1 MGNQQDSRDIET
13 WVVLELSAAGERLA
27 SKGTLEK
34 YLRSLFP
41 DKSIFVPY
49 LSYEFDGRSVLFN
62 VMEGYCFVESGLDER
77 YYISEARESP
87 YLKRALYSTGLNC
100 TLNTVSREVVSQ
112 LSDQLSR
119 MFAEDISVGMQVSV
133 QRGVCSGLSGKVL
146 SVNSSLGTAQ
156 VLVELRSLKTIRTLP
171 CFTLLPQEGKADVE

>member
-1 MGNQQDSRDIET
+1 VGNQQDSRDAET
-13 WVVLELSAAGERLA
+13 WVVLELAASGERLA

-41 DKSIFVPY
+41 DQNVFVPY

-119 MFAEDISVGMQVSV
+119 MFAEDISVGMRVGV
-133 QRGVCSGLSGKVL
+133 KRGICSGLSGEVL

-156 VLVELRSLKTIRTLP
+156 VLVELRSLRTIRTLP
-171 CFTLLPQEGKADVE
+171 CFALLPREEKENVE